1 MRVHVTVLCITP
13 QRTVEMDS
21 KSILVSVVI
30 GILVGGI
37 VGYQLVPTPDYSPY
51 EDQIAQLH
59 SQVSSLSSELDDA
72 ESQLKEAPSQQARAI
87 LHYKL

>member
-1 MRVHVTVLCITP
+1 MSAHVTVLCTTP
-13 QRTVEMDS
+13 QGTVEMDS

-59 SQVSSLSSELDDA
+59 SQVSSLSTELD
-72 ESQLKEAPSQQARAI
+72 ARAMSA
-87 LHYKL
+87 LSADLLMHGKDVCENY